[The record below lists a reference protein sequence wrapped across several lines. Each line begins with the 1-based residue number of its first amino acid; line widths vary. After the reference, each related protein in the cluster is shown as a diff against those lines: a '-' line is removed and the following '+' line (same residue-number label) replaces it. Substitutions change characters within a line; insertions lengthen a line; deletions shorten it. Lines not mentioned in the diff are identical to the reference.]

1 MYAINVCI
9 TLWILNLICYFSF
22 EHCNCI
28 FSYNVQWKERWKSLS
43 KTFCSFS
50 LSKNWVKFIVMNFFL
65 FDCTYYYY
73 YFTVTLSISL
83 SFMVIIMILSASYKK
98 NHYVR
103 ISTELEIS
111 FLTLF
116 MTDKG
121 LCIKVLYVVQQINW
135 HLYATPKKENIR
147 ITNELHLKIKMIW
160 RWLLFSWMIRFEI
173 MMVKNVWTSFVQ
185 IRNED
190 ICKFELDPLFTYTN
204 PLQITRLL

>member
-1 MYAINVCI
+1 
-9 TLWILNLICYFSF
+9 
-22 EHCNCI
+22 
-28 FSYNVQWKERWKSLS
+28 
-43 KTFCSFS
+43 
-50 LSKNWVKFIVMNFFL
+50 MNFFL

-116 MTDKG
+116 MTGKG

-147 ITNELHLKIKMIW
+147 ITNELHLKIEMIW
-160 RWLLFSWMIRFEI
+160 CWLLFSWMIRFEI